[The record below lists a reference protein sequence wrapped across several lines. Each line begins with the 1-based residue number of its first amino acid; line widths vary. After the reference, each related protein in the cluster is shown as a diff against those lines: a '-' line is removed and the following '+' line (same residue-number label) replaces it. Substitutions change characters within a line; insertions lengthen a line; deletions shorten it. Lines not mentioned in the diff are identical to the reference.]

1 MIDRDGKVLLND
13 GWNQYLIYII
23 FRSVYLKQLD
33 LQIFLCQGGFNQDQ
47 QRTAILGFNHEEP
60 HAILHTA
67 KERECF
73 YGEEKEVGGWE
84 GKTYSKQDSAAFHW
98 LNPGQERSLPPAG
111 LWV

>member
-1 MIDRDGKVLLND
+1 MGLLGPTKNCY
-13 GWNQYLIYII
+13 GELCASSHITNEG
-23 FRSVYLKQLD
+23 QL
-33 LQIFLCQGGFNQDQ
+33 
-47 QRTAILGFNHEEP
+47 
-60 HAILHTA
+60 
-67 KERECF
+67 F